1 MCAIQSSLRYNFP
14 PMNLEIFHPAVA
26 RWFAKTFPAPTT
38 PQEQAW
44 PAIKEQRNALI
55 AAPTGSGK
63 TLAAFLAAID
73 DLVRLGTEGKLDDTT
88 HVVYVSPL
96 KALSNDIQRNLQVP
110 LAGIQ
115 DELKAMGLPEVN
127 IRTLVRTGDTPAAE
141 RVAMTKRPP
150 HIVVTTPESLY
161 ILLTSEGG
169 RRMLQTTRTLI
180 LDEIHAVVG
189 DKRGSHLALSM
200 ERLEQLVSQH
210 HTQPIENK
218 AANPKSVIRNPK
230 LVRIGLSATQRPIE
244 EVARFLVGTANIRP
258 DCTPDCAIIDSG
270 HTRHLDLAIEL
281 PESPL
286 QAVMSGEVWD
296 EVYDRLAQLIRQHKT
311 TLIFVNTRR
320 LAERVARHLG
330 ERIGDENIAAHH
342 GSLARE
348 QRLAAEQ
355 RLKAGEL
362 SALVATASLELGI
375 DIGDVN
381 LVCQLGSTR
390 SIASFL
396 QRVGRSNHTVA
407 GFPKGRIF
415 PLSRDELVECAAIID
430 SVRRGELDR
439 LELPEQPLDILAQ
452 QIVAA
457 SAAEEWTEDALFQ
470 MIRRAYPYR
479 NLDREKFDSVIRML
493 AEGFSTKRGRRSAYL
508 HHDAVNHRLRGRR
521 NARISAI
528 TSGGAIPDTADY
540 AVVLEPSDLVIGSV
554 NEDFA
559 IESLQGDIFQ
569 LGNTSWRVLR
579 VEQGKVRVE
588 DAHGQP
594 PSIPF
599 WLGEAP
605 ARTHELSV
613 SVSRLRVEV
622 ANRVEVNTNGSGGSL
637 DEDPPAAAGS
647 TDMAEAE
654 VAVHTTL
661 APGGRDLT
669 EAGADV
675 STTLGPG
682 SPVGQPGWGGGSG
695 WVSERGLNLEPAISY
710 LTDEVGI
717 SRAAAEQIVE
727 YLAGAKAVL
736 GVMPSQDNLVLE
748 RFFDDSGS
756 MQLVVHAPFGS
767 RLNRAWG
774 LALRKRFCRKFNFE
788 LQAAAT
794 EDAIVLSLGPTHSF
808 PLDEVFHYLNSRT
821 VRQLL
826 CQALLDAPMWN
837 IRWRWNVTRA
847 LAVLRRRGGK
857 KIPAQLQRMDADDL
871 LTAVFPDQVA
881 CAENLGGG
889 VREIPA
895 HPLVD
900 QTVKDCLEEAM
911 DVDSLEKL
919 LTSIE
924 RNEKNLF
931 ARDVIE
937 ASPLAQEILNARPYA
952 YLDDAPL
959 EERRTRAVYQRR
971 WLDPETARDM
981 GKLDQ
986 GAIDRVRHEAWPRV
1000 ENSDELHDALVE
1012 LGFITEQEGTD
1023 WQEFFAEL
1031 KNDRRAAVL
1040 QVNTR
1045 TAGVRG
1051 PQRGSPAG
1059 VLDPPAMSA
1068 RREPPGD
1075 SGRSFNDANAGET
1088 PALPVQKLWVA
1099 AERLPQL
1106 EAMYPSAALQP
1117 PIVAPET
1124 SAQVPWVFEDALV
1137 EVLRGRLEG
1146 LGPVTVEALVNS
1158 FGLSKNA
1165 IESGLLKLEAE
1176 GFVIRGQFTPGL
1188 TETEWSARRLLARIH
1203 SYTLNRLRQEIEP
1216 ASTAD
1221 FMSYL
1226 LAWQK
1231 VAPDH
1236 QMEGSESVRA
1246 IIEQLEGFEA
1256 PAASWEGEL
1265 LPSRLAEY
1273 DPAWLDDLCLSGEV
1287 VWARLTPPAPPSPSA
1302 RSAVSENGVERARG
1316 SAPVRNTPIALLRR
1330 KNFAIWNWV
1339 FPQPSLNE
1347 VEFSTTTRAVH
1358 EYLAL
1363 RGASFFTDI
1372 VEGTKLLRTQVEESL
1387 AELVANGLVISDS
1400 FAGLRAL
1407 LTPSSRKTQ
1416 AASKRK
1422 HRQAAYEMSSAGR
1435 WSLLNRGAA
1444 TVLTGSASVA
1454 PARGSSP
1461 TVKEGSVPEPE
1472 STEKIARILLKRYGV
1487 VFKRL
1492 LEREGIA
1499 LPWRVLLRIYHRLE
1513 ARGEIRGGRFV
1524 AGISGEQFAL
1534 PDAVGMLRA
1543 IRRARTGAVDFS
1555 FRSPAQKEE
1564 EPSLTV
1570 GLPSSASEESLIS
1583 VSAADPLNLVGIITP
1598 GGRVTAHTSNR
1609 ILYRNGEPITV
1620 LEAGETRFLVELS
1633 RTMEWKAKSAL
1644 MRKATPPQLRSYLR
1658 RPA

>member
-1 MCAIQSSLRYNFP
+1 
-14 PMNLEIFHPAVA
+14 MNLEIFHPAVA
-26 RWFAKTFPAPTT
+26 RWFAQSFPAAT
-38 PQEQAW
+38 PPQTEAW
-44 PAIKEQRNALI
+44 PAIKAARNTLI

-73 DLVRLGTEGKLDDTT
+73 DLVRLGVAGELDDTT

-96 KALSNDIQRNLQVP
+96 KALSNDIQRNLQIP

-115 DELKAMGLPEVN
+115 DELRALGLPEVN
-127 IRTLVRTGDTPAAE
+127 IRTFVRTGDTPAGE
-141 RVAMTKRPP
+141 RTAMTKRPP

-189 DKRGSHLALSM
+189 DKRGSHLALSI
-200 ERLEQLVSQH
+200 ERLEALVQ
-210 HTQPIENK
+210 QYNAPLPPDE
-218 AANPKSVIRNPK
+218 IRNSQSESRNSK

-244 EVARFLVGTANIRP
+244 EVARFLVGTNNIDAAGTP
-258 DCTPDCAIIDSG
+258 NCTIIDSG
-270 HTRHLDLAIEL
+270 HQRRLDLAIEL
-281 PESPL
+281 PDSPV
-286 QAVMSGEVWD
+286 QAVMSGDVWE

-311 TLIFVNTRR
+311 TLVFVNTRR
-320 LAERVARHLG
+320 LAERVSRHLG
-330 ERIGDENIAAHH
+330 ERLGDENIAAHH

-430 SVRRGELDR
+430 SVRRGELDH

-457 SAAEEWTEDALFQ
+457 AAAEEWTEDALFR
-470 MIRRAYPYR
+470 MVRGAYPYR
-479 NLDREKFDSVIRML
+479 NLTREKFDSIIRML

-508 HHDAVNHRLRGRR
+508 HHDAVNQRIRGRR

-594 PSIPF
+594 PTIPF

-613 SVSRLRVEV
+613 SVSRLRSNV
-622 ANRVEVNTNGSGGSL
+622 ADLIDL
-637 DEDPPAAAGS
+637 DTESATAGS
-647 TDMAEAE
+647 ADFQSAMSAQREHSDHPELSADVTDADRMSALP
-654 VAVHTTL
+654 TDRIDL
-661 APGGRDLT
+661 AP
-669 EAGADV
+669 
-675 STTLGPG
+675 
-682 SPVGQPGWGGGSG
+682 
-695 WVSERGLNLEPAISY
+695 AIKY
-710 LTDEVGI
+710 LTDDVGI
-717 SRAAAEQIVE
+717 SRTAAEQIVE

-736 GVMPSQDNLVLE
+736 GVMPSQENLVLE

-794 EDAIVLSLGPTHSF
+794 EDAVILSLGPTHSF
-808 PLDEVFHYLNSRT
+808 PLDEVFHYLNSKT

-857 KIPAQLQRMDADDL
+857 KIPAQLQRMDAEDL
-871 LTAVFPDQVA
+871 LTAIFPDQVA
-881 CAENLGGG
+881 CQENLGGG
-889 VREIPA
+889 EREIPA

-911 DVDSLEKL
+911 DVESLERL
-919 LTSIE
+919 LTAIE

-937 ASPLAQEILNARPYA
+937 ASPLSQEILNARPYA

-959 EERRTRAVYQRR
+959 EERRTRAVQQRR
-971 WLDPETARDM
+971 WLDPQTAKDM

-986 GAIDRVRHEAWPRV
+986 GAIDRVRDEAWPRV
-1000 ENSDELHDALVE
+1000 ETADELHDALVE
-1012 LGFITEQEGTD
+1012 LGFITEREGSQWTD
-1023 WQEFFAEL
+1023 YFTEL

-1040 QVNTR
+1040 VNGTAITG
-1045 TAGVRG
+1045 TAGV
-1051 PQRGSPAG
+1051 
-1059 VLDPPAMSA
+1059 PPAMSA
-1068 RREPPGD
+1068 ERELLERTDGVT
-1075 SGRSFNDANAGET
+1075 NAGGT
-1088 PALPVQKLWVA
+1088 PAVPVKGLSLWIA
-1099 AERLPQL
+1099 AERLPQFQL
-1106 EAMYPSAALQP
+1106 IYPAASLKP
-1117 PIVAPET
+1117 LIAAPE
-1124 SAQVPWVFEDALV
+1124 SFAQVPWSFETALV

-1146 LGPVTVEALVNS
+1146 LGPVTVESLTNS
-1158 FGLSKNA
+1158 FGLSTRD
-1165 IESGLLKLEAE
+1165 IEIGLLKLEAE
-1176 GFVIRGQFTPGL
+1176 GFVIRGQFTPGG

-1216 ASTAD
+1216 VSTAD
-1221 FMSYL
+1221 FMRYL

-1236 QMEGSESVRA
+1236 QMEGPESVRA

-1256 PAASWEGEL
+1256 PAAAWEGEL

-1273 DPAWLDDLCLSGEV
+1273 DPAWLDALCLSGEV
-1287 VWARLTPPAPPSPSA
+1287 VWARLTPPTPPSAAA
-1302 RSAVSENGVERARG
+1302 RAAAMENGVERARG
-1316 SAPVRNTPIALLRR
+1316 AAPVRNTPIALVRR
-1330 KNFAIWNWV
+1330 KNFAIWNSV
-1339 FPQPSLNE
+1339 FPQPALHE
-1347 VEFSTTTRAVH
+1347 LEFSTTTQAVH
-1358 EYLAL
+1358 EYLAT
-1363 RGASFFTDI
+1363 RGASFFSDI
-1372 VEGTKLLRTQVEESL
+1372 VEGTRLLRAQVEEAL

-1407 LTPSSRKTQ
+1407 LTPSSRKTN
-1416 AASKRK
+1416 AAARRK
-1422 HRQAAYEMSSAGR
+1422 HRQPTYEMSSAGR
-1435 WSLLNRGAA
+1435 WSLLKRDTGTVASAA
-1444 TVLTGSASVA
+1444 GRDGI
-1454 PARGSSP
+1454 RGSSP
-1461 TVKEGSVPEPE
+1461 TVREGALAYARATAPE
-1472 STEKIARILLKRYGV
+1472 SAEAAEEIARILLKRYGV

-1534 PDAVGMLRA
+1534 PEAVGMLRA
-1543 IRRARTGAVDFS
+1543 IRRTRTGAMDFGL
-1555 FRSPAQKEE
+1555 RSPAPVSEDST
-1564 EPSLTV
+1564 P
-1570 GLPSSASEESLIS
+1570 GPSSTEESLIS

-1598 GGRVTAHTSNR
+1598 GARLTAHTANR

-1620 LEAGETRFLVELS
+1620 LESGETRFLVELS
-1633 RTMEWKAKSAL
+1633 RTLEWKAKAAL
-1644 MRKATPPQLRSYLR
+1644 LRKATPPQLRSYLR

>member
-1 MCAIQSSLRYNFP
+1 MSSLQS
-14 PMNLEIFHPAVA
+14 FHPAVA
-26 RWFAKTFPAPTT
+26 SWFTKTFPAPT
-38 PQEQAW
+38 PAQELAW
-44 PAIKEQRNALI
+44 PAIQQHRNTLI

-63 TLAAFLAAID
+63 TLAAFFAAID
-73 DLVRLGTEGKLDDTT
+73 QLIKLGLEGRLEDTT

-115 DELKAMGLPEVN
+115 QELQALGLPEINV
-127 IRTLVRTGDTPAAE
+127 RTLVRTGDTPAAE
-141 RVAMTKRPP
+141 RTAMVKRPP
-150 HIVVTTPESLY
+150 HIIVTTPESLY

-169 RRMLQTTRTLI
+169 RRMLQTARTVI

-189 DKRGSHLALSM
+189 DKRGSHLALSIQ
-200 ERLEQLVSQH
+200 RLEKLVNEHRRGLLGIAAEDCGTDVFSFESA
-210 HTQPIENK
+210 PLGSEIGDLRSEIEDSSEIGDLK
-218 AANPKSVIRNPK
+218 SEISNPQSEIPNSPP

-244 EVARFLVGTANIRP
+244 EVARFLVGTANIAA
-258 DCTPDCAIIDSG
+258 DGEPDCAIIDSG
-270 HTRHLDLAIEL
+270 HMRQLDLAIEL

-311 TLIFVNTRR
+311 TLVFVNTRR

-430 SVRRGELDR
+430 AVGRGELDQ
-439 LELPEQPLDILAQ
+439 LHIPEKPLDILAQ

-457 SAAEEWTEDALFQ
+457 SAPQEWTEDELFA
-470 MIRRAYPYR
+470 MVRGAYPYR
-479 NLDREKFDSVIRML
+479 NLERKDFDAVLRML

-521 NARISAI
+521 GARLAAI

-605 ARTHELSV
+605 SRTPELSL
-613 SVSRLRVEV
+613 SVSRLREEV
-622 ANRVEVNTNGSGGSL
+622 ARRVEVRQVTADELAEGPSVNDDESSTARGTARVNGNRI
-637 DEDPPAAAGS
+637 DAEPAAK
-647 TDMAEAE
+647 
-654 VAVHTTL
+654 
-661 APGGRDLT
+661 
-669 EAGADV
+669 
-675 STTLGPG
+675 
-682 SPVGQPGWGGGSG
+682 
-695 WVSERGLNLEPAISY
+695 Y
-710 LTDEVGI
+710 LTDDVGI

-727 YLAGAKAVL
+727 YLAGAKIVL

-756 MQLVVHAPFGS
+756 MQLVLHSPFGS

-808 PLDEVFHYLNSRT
+808 PLEDVFHYLNSKT
-821 VRQLL
+821 VRQML

-857 KIPAQLQRMDADDL
+857 KIPAQLQRMDAEDL

-889 VREIPA
+889 EREIPE
-895 HPLVD
+895 HPLVA
-900 QTVKDCLEEAM
+900 QTVHDCLEEAM
-911 DVDSLEKL
+911 DVEALEAL

-959 EERRTRAVYQRR
+959 EERRTRAVFQRR
-971 WLDPETARDM
+971 WLDPETAGDM

-986 GAIDRVRHEAWPRV
+986 SAIDRVREEAWP
-1000 ENSDELHDALVE
+1000 EPQNADELHDALVE
-1012 LGFITEQEGTD
+1012 LGFLTAAEGEA
-1023 WQEFFAEL
+1023 WPQFFAEL
-1031 KNDRRAAVL
+1031 QKDRRA
-1040 QVNTR
+1040 
-1045 TAGVRG
+1045 
-1051 PQRGSPAG
+1051 G
-1059 VLDPPAMSA
+1059 VLSF
-1068 RREPPGD
+1068 ETEGT
-1075 SGRSFNDANAGET
+1075 GRNPSPT
-1088 PALPVQKLWVA
+1088 LWVA

-1106 EAMYPSAALQP
+1106 KAIYPSASLEP
-1117 PIVAPET
+1117 NISAPDSFAHTTWE
-1124 SAQVPWVFEDALV
+1124 ADGALV
-1137 EVLRGRLEG
+1137 EILRGRLEG
-1146 LGPVTVEALVNS
+1146 LGPVTANDLAAS
-1158 FGLSKNA
+1158 FGLTKA
-1165 IESGLLKLEAE
+1165 EIEGGLLRLEAE
-1176 GFVIRGQFTPGL
+1176 GFVIRGQFTPGN
-1188 TETEWSARRLLARIH
+1188 TEIEWSARRLLARIH
-1203 SYTLNRLRQEIEP
+1203 RYTLNRLRQEIEP
-1216 ASTAD
+1216 VATAD
-1221 FMSYL
+1221 FIRFL

-1231 VAPDH
+1231 VAPEH
-1236 QMEGSESVRA
+1236 QMEGPESVRV
-1246 IIEQLEGFEA
+1246 ILEQLEGFEA
-1256 PAASWEGEL
+1256 PAAAWEGEL
-1265 LPSRLAEY
+1265 LPARLVEY
-1273 DPAWLDDLCLSGEV
+1273 DPAWLDALCLSGEV
-1287 VWARLTPPAPPSPSA
+1287 VWARLTPTASSSRSNPA
-1302 RSAVSENGVERARG
+1302 ENGVEKARG

-1330 KNFAIWNWV
+1330 KDFSAWSSA
-1339 FPQPSLNE
+1339 FPQPAPKE
-1347 VEFSTTTRAVH
+1347 IEFSTTTRAIH
-1358 EYLAL
+1358 DYLET
-1363 RGASFFTDI
+1363 RGASFFNDI
-1372 VEGTKLLRTQVEESL
+1372 VDGTKLLRSQVEESL
-1387 AELVANGLVISDS
+1387 GELVAFGLVVSDS

-1407 LTPSSRKTQ
+1407 LTPASRKTH
-1416 AASKRK
+1416 AGARRK
-1422 HRQAAYEMSSAGR
+1422 HREPLYDMASAGR
-1435 WSLLNRGAA
+1435 WSLLQRQPHK
-1444 TVLTGSASVA
+1444 SVA
-1454 PARGSSP
+1454 YDNAETIDIVAR
-1461 TVKEGSVPEPE
+1461 T
-1472 STEKIARILLKRYGV
+1472 LLKRYGV

-1499 LPWRVLLRIYHRLE
+1499 MPWRVLLRHYHRLE

-1534 PDAVGMLRA
+1534 AEAVGMLRSV
-1543 IRRARTGAVDFS
+1543 RRARTESVDLFGAGSRPQVD
-1555 FRSPAQKEE
+1555 SPLAGNETQSGE
-1564 EPSLTV
+1564 
-1570 GLPSSASEESLIS
+1570 LPESLVSI
-1583 VSAADPLNLVGIITP
+1583 SAADPLNLAGIITP

-1609 ILYRNGEPITV
+1609 ILYRDGAPIAS
-1620 LEAGETRFLVELS
+1620 LEAGEAKFLVELS
-1633 RTMEWKAKSAL
+1633 RTLEWKAKAAL
-1644 MRKATPPQLRSYLR
+1644 LRKATPPQLRTYLR

>member
-1 MCAIQSSLRYNFP
+1 
-14 PMNLEIFHPAVA
+14 MNLEIFHPAVA
-26 RWFAKTFPAPTT
+26 HWFAKSFPAATP

-44 PAIKEQRNALI
+44 PAIKERRNTLI

-73 DLVRLGTEGKLDDTT
+73 DLVRLGVDGKLDDTT

-96 KALSNDIQRNLQVP
+96 KALSNDIQRNLQIP

-115 DELKAMGLPEVN
+115 EELSALGLPEVN
-127 IRTLVRTGDTPAAE
+127 IRTFVRTGDTPAGE
-141 RVAMTKRPP
+141 RTAMTKRPP

-189 DKRGSHLALSM
+189 DKRGSHLALSI
-200 ERLEQLVSQH
+200 ERLEQLVAQH
-210 HTQPIENK
+210 EAENSK
-218 AANPKSVIRNPK
+218 PETRNSK
-230 LVRIGLSATQRPIE
+230 LIRIGLSATQRPIE
-244 EVARFLVGTANIRP
+244 EVARFLVGTENIDSEGTP
-258 DCTPDCAIIDSG
+258 NCTIIDSG
-270 HTRHLDLAIEL
+270 HARRLDLAIEL

-296 EVYDRLAQLIRQHKT
+296 EVYDRLARLIRQHKT
-311 TLIFVNTRR
+311 TLVFVNTRR
-320 LAERVARHLG
+320 LAERVSRHLG

-407 GFPKGRIF
+407 GYPKGRIF

-430 SVRRGELDR
+430 CVRRGELDR

-470 MIRRAYPYR
+470 MIRGAYPYR
-479 NLDREKFDSVIRML
+479 NLDRGKFDSVIRML

-508 HHDAVNHRLRGRR
+508 HHDAVNHRIRGRR

-569 LGNTSWRVLR
+569 LGNASWRVLR

-613 SVSRLRVEV
+613 SVSRLREEV
-622 ANRVEVNTNGSGGSL
+622 AERVDVSTPCVSGELGG
-637 DEDPPAAAGS
+637 DPPANA
-647 TDMAEAE
+647 
-654 VAVHTTL
+654 
-661 APGGRDLT
+661 
-669 EAGADV
+669 
-675 STTLGPG
+675 
-682 SPVGQPGWGGGSG
+682 GGSELAA
-695 WVSERGLNLEPAISY
+695 SINLEPAIKY
-710 LTDEVGI
+710 LTDDVGI

-736 GVMPSQDNLVLE
+736 GIMPSQDNLVLE

-756 MQLVVHAPFGS
+756 MQLVVHSPFGS

-794 EDAIVLSLGPTHSF
+794 EDAVVLSLGPTHSF
-808 PLDEVFHYLNSRT
+808 PLDEVFHYLNSKT

-826 CQALLDAPMWN
+826 SQALLDAPMWN

-857 KIPAQLQRMDADDL
+857 KIPAQLQRMDAEDL
-871 LTAVFPDQVA
+871 LTAIFPDQVA

-889 VREIPA
+889 EREIPA

-911 DVDSLEKL
+911 DVDSLERL
-919 LTSIE
+919 LTAIE

-952 YLDDAPL
+952 FLDDAPL
-959 EERRTRAVYQRR
+959 EERRTRAVQQRR
-971 WLDPETARDM
+971 WLDPQTAKDM

-986 GAIDRVRHEAWPRV
+986 AAIDRVRDEAWPRV
-1000 ENSDELHDALVE
+1000 ENADELHDALVE
-1012 LGFITEQEGTD
+1012 LGLVAREEGAE
-1023 WQEFFAEL
+1023 WEEFFAEL

-1040 QVNTR
+1040 QVNPG
-1045 TAGVRG
+1045 TAGV
-1051 PQRGSPAG
+1051 
-1059 VLDPPAMSA
+1059 PPAMSA
-1068 RREPPGD
+1068 QREQ
-1075 SGRSFNDANAGET
+1075 SGGSTLCGNAANGIA
-1088 PALPVQKLWVA
+1088 LWVA

-1106 EAMYPSAALQP
+1106 KAIYASASLKP
-1117 PIVAPET
+1117 PIVAPE
-1124 SAQVPWVFEDALV
+1124 SLAQVAWSFEAALV

-1146 LGPVTVEALVNS
+1146 LGPVTVDALVNS
-1158 FGLSKNA
+1158 SGLSKSD

-1176 GFVIRGQFTPGL
+1176 GFVIRGQFTPGGS
-1188 TETEWSARRLLARIH
+1188 ETEWCARRLLARIH

-1216 ASTAD
+1216 VSTAD
-1221 FMSYL
+1221 FMRYL

-1236 QMEGSESVRA
+1236 QMEGPESVRA

-1256 PAASWEGEL
+1256 PAAAWEGEL

-1273 DPAWLDDLCLSGEV
+1273 DPAWLDALCLSGEI
-1287 VWARLTPPAPPSPSA
+1287 VWARLTPPASPAASSRA
-1302 RSAVSENGVERARG
+1302 LMAENGLERARG
-1316 SAPVRNTPIALLRR
+1316 AAPVRNTPIALLRR
-1330 KNFAIWNWV
+1330 RNFAIWSSV

-1358 EYLAL
+1358 DYLAT

-1372 VEGTKLLRTQVEESL
+1372 VAGTRLLRAQVEESL
-1387 AELVANGLVISDS
+1387 GELVANGLVISDS

-1407 LTPSSRKTQ
+1407 LTPGSRKTQ
-1416 AASKRK
+1416 AATRRR
-1422 HRQAAYEMSSAGR
+1422 HRQPVYEMSSAGR
-1435 WSLLNRGAA
+1435 WSLLQRESDKLKFVEQGGAEA
-1444 TVLTGSASVA
+1444 A
-1454 PARGSSP
+1454 
-1461 TVKEGSVPEPE
+1461 EE
-1472 STEKIARILLKRYGV
+1472 IARMLLKRYGV

-1513 ARGEIRGGRFV
+1513 ARGELRGGRFV

-1534 PDAVGMLRA
+1534 PEAVGMLRA
-1543 IRRARTGAVDFS
+1543 IRRTRTGAMDFG
-1555 FRSPAQKEE
+1555 FRSPAHVAEDATADAQAGTG
-1564 EPSLTV
+1564 P
-1570 GLPSSASEESLIS
+1570 ESLIS

-1598 GGRVTAHTSNR
+1598 GGRVTAHTANR

-1620 LEAGETRFLVELS
+1620 LESGDTRFLVELS

-1644 MRKATPPQLRSYLR
+1644 LRKATPPQLRSYLR

>member
-1 MCAIQSSLRYNFP
+1 
-14 PMNLEIFHPAVA
+14 MNLEMFHPAVA
-26 RWFAKTFPAPTT
+26 RWFDRSFPAPTA
-38 PQEQAW
+38 PQAEAW
-44 PAIKEQRNALI
+44 PAIKSGRHTLI

-63 TLAAFLAAID
+63 TLAAFLSAID
-73 DLVRLGTEGKLDDTT
+73 DLVRLGVEGKLDDTT

-96 KALSNDIQRNLQVP
+96 KALSNDIQRNLQIP
-110 LAGIQ
+110 LEGIQ
-115 DELKAMGLPEVN
+115 EELKALGLCEVN
-127 IRTLVRTGDTPAAE
+127 IRTLVRTGDTPQAE
-141 RVAMTKRPP
+141 RTAMIKRPP

-169 RRMLQTTRTLI
+169 RRILATARTLI
-180 LDEIHAVVG
+180 VDEIHAVVG
-189 DKRGSHLALSM
+189 DKRGSHLALSI
-200 ERLEQLVSQH
+200 ERLEQLIRQNEGGRSKFAIH
-210 HTQPIENK
+210 
-218 AANPKSVIRNPK
+218 NPSP

-244 EVARFLVGTANIRP
+244 EVARFLVGTENLNP
-258 DCTPDCAIIDSG
+258 DGTPDCAIIDSG
-270 HTRHLDLAIEL
+270 HARRLDLAIEL

-286 QAVMSGEVWD
+286 QSVMSGEVWD
-296 EVYDRLAQLIRQHKT
+296 EVYDRLAQLTRQHKT
-311 TLIFVNTRR
+311 TLVFVNTRR

-415 PLSRDELVECAAIID
+415 PLSRDELVECVAIID
-430 SVRRGELDR
+430 SVRRGELDQ
-439 LELPEQPLDILAQ
+439 LEIPEQPLDILAQ

-457 SAAEEWTEDALFQ
+457 VAPEEWTEDDLFA
-470 MIRRAYPYR
+470 MIRRSYPYR
-479 NLDREKFDSVIRML
+479 KLEREKFDAVVRML

-508 HHDAVNHRLRGRR
+508 HHDAVNGRLRGRR
-521 NARISAI
+521 GARLAAI

-540 AVVLEPSDLVIGSV
+540 AVVLEPSGLVIGTV

-588 DAHGQP
+588 DAQGQP

-622 ANRVEVNTNGSGGSL
+622 ANRIELSGTDLSL
-637 DEDPPAAAGS
+637 CSD
-647 TDMAEAE
+647 
-654 VAVHTTL
+654 
-661 APGGRDLT
+661 
-669 EAGADV
+669 
-675 STTLGPG
+675 G
-682 SPVGQPGWGGGSG
+682 SPKVNDTDSSLCHSATNW
-695 WVSERGLNLEPAISY
+695 

-736 GVMPSQDNLVLE
+736 GVMPSQENLVLE

-756 MQLVVHAPFGS
+756 MQLVLHSPFGS

-808 PLDEVFHYLNSRT
+808 PLDDVFHYLNSKT

-857 KIPAQLQRMDADDL
+857 KIPAQLQRMDAEDL

-881 CAENLGGG
+881 CAENLGSGE
-889 VREIPA
+889 REIPT

-911 DVDSLEKL
+911 DIDGLEKL
-919 LTSIE
+919 LKSIE
-924 RNEKNLF
+924 RKEKHLF

-937 ASPLAQEILNARPYA
+937 ASPLSQEILNARPYA
-952 YLDDAPL
+952 FLDDAPL

-971 WLDPETARDM
+971 WLDPETAGDM

-986 GAIDRVRHEAWPRV
+986 AAIDRVRNEVWPEPR
-1000 ENSDELHDALVE
+1000 NSDELHDALVE
-1012 LGFITEQEGTD
+1012 LGFITDVEGVE

-1031 KNDRRAAVL
+1031 KNERRAAVL
-1040 QVNTR
+1040 ITG
-1045 TAGVRG
+1045 TAGV
-1051 PQRGSPAG
+1051 
-1059 VLDPPAMSA
+1059 PPAVSA
-1068 RREPPGD
+1068 QREQLLREGTSSISAPDG
-1075 SGRSFNDANAGET
+1075 AHAGET
-1088 PALPVQKLWVA
+1088 PAVPIRSGSLRLWVA
-1099 AERLPQL
+1099 AERLPQIN
-1106 EAMYPSAALQP
+1106 AVYPSASLEPA
-1117 PIVAPET
+1117 IVAPESFART
-1124 SAQVPWVFEDALV
+1124 NWTLEEALV
-1137 EVLRGRLEG
+1137 EIVRGRLEG
-1146 LGPVTVEALVNS
+1146 LGPVTVQDLTNS
-1158 FGLSKNA
+1158 FGLNKLE
-1165 IESGLLKLEAE
+1165 IETALLRLEAE
-1176 GFVIRGQFTPGL
+1176 GFVIRGRFTP
-1188 TETEWSARRLLARIH
+1188 TASETEWCARRLLARIH

-1216 ASTAD
+1216 VSSAD
-1221 FMSYL
+1221 FVRFL

-1231 VAPDH
+1231 AAPDH
-1236 QMEGSESVRA
+1236 QMEGPESLRA

-1256 PAASWEGEL
+1256 PAAAWEGEL
-1265 LPSRLAEY
+1265 LPSRMVEY
-1273 DPAWLDDLCLSGEV
+1273 DPTWLDSLCLSGEV
-1287 VWARLTPPAPPSPSA
+1287 VWARLTPLTPKS
-1302 RSAVSENGVERARG
+1302 RSAAAEDGIEKARG

-1330 KNFAIWNWV
+1330 KSFATWSSV
-1339 FPQPSLNE
+1339 FPQSLSIE
-1347 VEFSTTTRAVH
+1347 AKQIEFSTTTRVVYD
-1358 EYLAL
+1358 YLEM
-1363 RGASFFTDI
+1363 RGASFFSDL
-1372 VEGTKLLRTQVEESL
+1372 VDGTKLLRSQVEESL
-1387 AELVANGLVISDS
+1387 AELVAFGLVVSDS

-1416 AASKRK
+1416 AASRRK
-1422 HRQAAYEMSSAGR
+1422 HRQAVYEMASAGR
-1435 WSLLNRGAA
+1435 WSILHRNLGNGVGAKESQTQSTRQGGRGA
-1444 TVLTGSASVA
+1444 SI
-1454 PARGSSP
+1454 SSLG
-1461 TVKEGSVPEPE
+1461 VNPET
-1472 STEKIARILLKRYGV
+1472 TEEIARILLKRYGV

-1499 LPWRVLLRIYHRLE
+1499 LPWRVLLRMYHRLE

-1534 PDAVGMLRA
+1534 PEAVGMLRS
-1543 IRRARTGAVDFS
+1543 IRRD
-1555 FRSPAQKEE
+1555 KEQ
-1564 EPSLTV
+1564 
-1570 GLPSSASEESLIS
+1570 ESLIS
-1583 VSAADPLNLVGIITP
+1583 ISAADPLNVAGIITP
-1598 GGRVTAHTSNR
+1598 GNRVTAHTSNR
-1609 ILYRNGEPITV
+1609 ILYQDGVPV
-1620 LEAGETRFLVELS
+1620 AALEGGDTRFLVELS

-1644 MRKATPPQLRSYLR
+1644 MRKATPPALRSYLR